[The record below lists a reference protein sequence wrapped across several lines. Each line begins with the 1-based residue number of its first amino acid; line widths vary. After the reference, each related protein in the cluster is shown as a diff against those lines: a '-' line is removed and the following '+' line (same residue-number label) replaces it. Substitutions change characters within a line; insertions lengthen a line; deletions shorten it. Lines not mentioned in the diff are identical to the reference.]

1 MSFLPARLT
10 APGSEDDFEIETT
23 FRCFNMTDLSHL
35 HLRLMSE
42 DPAEYCDEL
51 YGPFDVLRR
60 NGTFLASPQTSFG
73 VRS

>member
-1 MSFLPARLT
+1 MSFLPARVT
-10 APGSEDDFEIETT
+10 APGYLRMMFFEIEAT

-60 NGTFLASPQTSFG
+60 NGNLLG
-73 VRS
+73 KVHLI